1 MLSLE
6 TSIKPKGEGYAC
18 NRMWVLGQPREDIH
32 GVGVGVGVFGDL
44 LGGREEV
51 EEEGIVKRER
61 ERERESSERGE
72 VVGRKLK

>member
-32 GVGVGVGVFGDL
+32 GVGVGVGVGIFGDL

-51 EEEGIVKRER
+51 EEERDCEER
-61 ERERESSERGE
+61 ERERGE
-72 VVGRKLK
+72 VVGKKLK